1 MISQTMQDALN
12 AHIQAENY
20 SAYLYLA
27 MSAWCDQTNFKGF
40 GRWLRVQ
47 ANEERE
53 HALKMMDYLLDR
65 GGKVTLRAIDAP
77 PAEFGSMQH
86 VFEAVL
92 AHEQHVTGLVHKL
105 FQTARAEK
113 DLASEAFLQWYV
125 AEQVQEEATATEVV
139 EKIRMVGD
147 RPGSVLYL
155 DKEYGKRQ
163 S

>member
-12 AHIQAENY
+12 AHIHAENY
-20 SAYLYLA
+20 SSYLYLA
-27 MSAWCDQTNFKGF
+27 MAAWCDQTNFKGF

-65 GGKVTLRAIDAP
+65 GGKVALRAIEAP
-77 PAEFGSMQH
+77 PAEFGSMQQ
-86 VFEAVL
+86 VFETVL
-92 AHEQHVTGLVHKL
+92 KHEQHVTSLVHKL
-105 FQTARAEK
+105 FETARAEK
-113 DLASEAFLQWYV
+113 DLATETFLQWYV
-125 AEQVQEEATATEVV
+125 TEQVQEEATASEVV